1 MLDVLAVSLENMPH
15 LLLPY
20 AKARNGAISW
30 KLISSTVQI
39 IHQQVPLLLGQVGKV
54 IRGQA
59 LWKILLN
66 EVEAMRQFIDL

>member
-1 MLDVLAVSLENMPH
+1 MLDMLAVSLENLPH
-15 LLLPY
+15 PLLPY
-20 AKARNGAISW
+20 AKARNRAISR

-39 IHQQVPLLLGQVGKV
+39 IHQQLPLLLGQVGKV

-59 LWKILLN
+59 LRKILLN